1 MSKNCGKSAAAPLI
15 TLAISMRLVWL
26 LSIEYTQASNAAWLC
41 PLIGFIMYLPVV
53 FAIKLISKDNCSGN
67 ERIFI
72 KHKAADVFLSAIIA
86 SALIIDA
93 SSCIRLLSN
102 TANIMAL
109 GEVPLW
115 LLALPVGLLIFF
127 CCKIGLEAGGF
138 SARIWIKI
146 AIPLIVIMILVQ
158 FGEYR
163 PSWLMPVFGGG
174 FSAIMGGGLRCA
186 GVISLLSLPW
196 IFCIEDKSHSSP
208 ARFAIWG
215 ALSASAVLA
224 LLAALAPA
232 LIHTEQTSTAR
243 IEILLSNGRVHLM
256 LQLITVVLWFGA
268 LLHLLNMLC
277 CSAVTILSTAVA
289 EAPKCLLPAMI
300 ASAATLLAVFAKKL
314 SGAFS
319 ACYGSCVYPAVCILL
334 IVGIFTKYFN
344 RKDQPA

>member
-53 FAIKLISKDNCSGN
+53 FAIKLISKENSSGN

-115 LLALPVGLLIFF
+115 LLALPIGLLIFF
-127 CCKIGLEAGGF
+127 CCKIGMEAGGF
-138 SARIWIKI
+138 SARIWIRI
-146 AIPLIVIMILVQ
+146 AIPLIAIMIFVQ

-174 FSAIMGGGLRCA
+174 FSALMDGAWRCA

-196 IFCIEDKSHSSP
+196 IFCVEDKNHSAP
-208 ARFAIWG
+208 VRFAIWG
-215 ALSASAVLA
+215 TLSASAVLA
-224 LLAALAPA
+224 LLAMLAPP
-232 LIHTEQTSTAR
+232 LIHTAQSSTAR

-256 LQLITVVLWFGA
+256 LQLITVVLWFGG

-277 CSAVTILSTAVA
+277 SSADTLLSTVA
-289 EAPKCLLPAMI
+289 PEAPRCLLPALI
-300 ASAATLLAVFAKKL
+300 AFTATLIAVFAKKL

-319 ACYGSCVYPAVCILL
+319 ACYGSCVYPAICILL
-334 IVGIFTKYFN
+334 IIAIFTKHFN
-344 RKDQPA
+344 RKGQPA